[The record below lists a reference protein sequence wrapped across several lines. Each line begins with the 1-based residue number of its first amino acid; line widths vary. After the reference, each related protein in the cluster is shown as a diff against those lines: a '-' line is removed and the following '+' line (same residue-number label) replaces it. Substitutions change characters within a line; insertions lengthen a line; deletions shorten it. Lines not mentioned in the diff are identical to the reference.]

1 MRPYSFLSND
11 NLPALRN
18 DKRDLVPYDNEGLLD
33 AYSSAV
39 IYASE
44 KVSPS
49 VVNIDVFQKGRG
61 RRAVE
66 GSLHRAGSGSGFLFT
81 PDGFILTNSHV
92 VHGASEMEV
101 TFLDGQS
108 HHARLI
114 G

>member
-11 NLPALRN
+11 NLPALQN
-18 DKRDLVPYDNEGLLD
+18 DKRDLAPYDNEGLLD

-49 VVNIDVFQKGRG
+49 VVNIVVFSKRHNSS
-61 RRAVE
+61 
-66 GSLHRAGSGSGFLFT
+66 SLQQSGSGSGFSFT

-92 VHGASEMEV
+92 VRKAQDIEV
-101 TFLDGQS
+101 SLLD
-108 HHARLI
+108 
-114 G
+114 

>member
-1 MRPYSFLSND
+1 MLSYSFLSND
-11 NLPALRN
+11 NLPALQN

-49 VVNIDVFQKGRG
+49 VVNIDVFQKGGRRG
-61 RRAVE
+61 READT
-66 GSLHRAGSGSGFLFT
+66 SLHKAGSGSGFFFT

-92 VHGASEMEV
+92 VHGAQDME
-101 TFLDGQS
+101 
-108 HHARLI
+108 
-114 G
+114 